1 MFSFVT
7 SIHDQLS
14 LFCPTWCPVLKY
26 CARSSEKFLKSS
38 LVVLERKRSTKMKI
52 NVFLVTN

>member
-7 SIHDQLS
+7 SIHDHLS
-14 LFCPTWCPVLKY
+14 LFCS
-26 CARSSEKFLKSS
+26 RSSEKFLKSS
-38 LVVLERKRSTKMKI
+38 LVVLERKRSTTMKI